1 MVVDAQTLTA
11 YSLAA
16 TPSIW
21 TRTRRFASRAP
32 IGTAALVVIIILIVF
47 AVAAPMIAPYDPQ
60 EQDYNQLL
68 KAPSAEHPFGT
79 DRIGRDLLSRIIYGT
94 RVSFM
99 VGVVAVGVAL
109 AIGAPLG
116 LVAGYFRGA
125 TDEVIMR
132 ILDAFIAFPGIIF
145 ALAIVAVLGSSLMN
159 VMLAI
164 GISSVPLFARL
175 TRSQVLSLRQTDY
188 VLAAAAVGASDWR
201 VMLRHIM
208 PNATS
213 PLIVQATLGLG
224 FAVLAEASLGY
235 LGVGVQP
242 PTPTWGS
249 DLNQGAPLL
258 ERAPWLSIA
267 PGMAIFVLVLAFN
280 LLGDALRDQLDPRTR
295 KA

>member
-1 MVVDAQTLTA
+1 MAVDAQTLSA
-11 YSLAA
+11 YSLTA
-16 TPSIW
+16 TPSLW
-21 TRTRRFASRAP
+21 TRLRRTAARAP
-32 IGTAALVVIIILIVF
+32 IGTGALIVILILALM
-47 AVAAPMIAPYDPQ
+47 AVAAPVFAPYDPQ

-68 KAPSAEHPFGT
+68 QSPSAEHPFGT

-145 ALAIVAVLGSSLMN
+145 ALAIVSVLGSSLTN

-175 TRSQVLSLRQTDY
+175 TRSQVLSLR
-188 VLAAAAVGASDWR
+188 AVG
-201 VMLRHIM
+201 L
-208 PNATS
+208 
-213 PLIVQATLGLG
+213 
-224 FAVLAEASLGY
+224 
-235 LGVGVQP
+235 
-242 PTPTWGS
+242 
-249 DLNQGAPLL
+249 
-258 ERAPWLSIA
+258 
-267 PGMAIFVLVLAFN
+267 
-280 LLGDALRDQLDPRTR
+280 RTR
-295 KA
+295 GILRRSI